1 MKRFFSLALSIL
13 AVLLSQS
20 CSFGSKTATPGENLP
35 GTIQA
40 LSIQATIQQGI
51 IGTQSASNQ
60 GSGSLPTRSSTL
72 VPPTEQGTPVAAPG
86 TTTGPKMLASGTG
99 LSDFTLNEYLPVYNL
114 HVVTPDGS
122 WPAIETI
129 NLRNVAVKDWATG
142 NGVIGERWFAITT
155 PLPVGKYNVKS
166 KGGTQWELWSV
177 GTPPVSFST
186 SSTGKTLLAGIGDY
200 FFQVDRQGVYQI
212 KMDVLS
218 GGFVLY
224 VGCGY
229 TGLNNQNPRDLI
241 VFTQAVAQSG
251 SYETT
256 LNPGMCFL
264 EVANSGT
271 GSDPQWKISVEDT
284 GK

>member
-1 MKRFFSLALSIL
+1 MKRFFSLVVSVLV
-13 AVLLSQS
+13 VLLSQS
-20 CSFGSKTATPGENLP
+20 CSPASKTASPTEDLP

-60 GSGSLPTRSSTL
+60 GTGSLPTRNSTL
-72 VPPTEQGTPVAAPG
+72 VPPAEQGTAVAAPG
-86 TTTGPKMLASGTG
+86 TTTGSEMLASGTG
-99 LSDFTLNEYLPVYNL
+99 FSDFTVNQYLPVYNL
-114 HVVTPDGS
+114 HVVTGDGS

-142 NGVIGERWFAITT
+142 DGVIGERWFAITT

-166 KGGTQWELWSV
+166 KGGTQWEIWSV

-186 SSTGKTLLAGIGDY
+186 KSTGRTLLAGIGDY
-200 FFQVDRQGVYQI
+200 FFQVDRKGTYQI

-241 VFTQAVAQSG
+241 VFTQKVAQSG
-251 SYETT
+251 TFETA

>member
-13 AVLLSQS
+13 VVLLSQS
-20 CSFGSKTATPGENLP
+20 CSFGSKTASPTEDLP

-72 VPPTEQGTPVAAPG
+72 VPPTGQATPVAAPG
-86 TTTGPKMLASGTG
+86 AATGPEMLASGTG
-99 LSDFTLNEYLPVYNL
+99 LSDFTVNEYLPVYNL

-166 KGGTQWELWSV
+166 KGGTQWEIWNV

-186 SSTGKTLLAGIGDY
+186 KSAGKTLLAGIGDY
-200 FFQVDRQGVYQI
+200 FFKVDRQGVYQI

-251 SYETT
+251 SYEAT

>member
-13 AVLLSQS
+13 LVLLSQS
-20 CSFGSKTATPGENLP
+20 CSPASKTASPSQNLP

-51 IGTQSASNQ
+51 IGTQNASNQ

-72 VPPTEQGTPVAAPG
+72 VPTTEKDTPVAASG
-86 TTTGPKMLASGTG
+86 TNAPEMLASGTG
-99 LSDFTLNEYLPVYNL
+99 FSDFTVNEYLPVYNL

-186 SSTGKTLLAGIGDY
+186 KSTGKTLLAGIGDY
-200 FFQVDRQGVYQI
+200 FFQVDRQGVYNV

-218 GGFVLY
+218 GGFVVY
-224 VGCGY
+224 IGCGY

-241 VFTQAVAQSG
+241 VFNQAVAQSG
-251 SYETT
+251 SYEAT